1 MLCLTDRSKLRAFIG
16 VVLAAVSPYCLAS
29 DANAEPLRVFPGQ
42 YIVTL
47 PTASTVHGSALA
59 LASSPFIDLDP
70 QHGQVKE
77 VLSSDTVLIA
87 GVPGVMVAG
96 QVAALS
102 MPDADGAV
110 PYEPQNDYCK
120 QLLATGD
127 IASCSPN
134 YLVSVFDLVP
144 DDPSYQSMWGLSD
157 AEGISAARAWDLSTG
172 SDATVVAVID
182 TGVDYTHP
190 DLAANIWV
198 NPGEIAA
205 NGIDDDGNGYI
216 DDLHGINAV
225 DGALN
230 PGNPF
235 DDHYHGTHVAG
246 TIGAVG
252 NNGVGVVGV
261 NHRVKIMA
269 LKFIA
274 ASGSGQLADAIK
286 AIDYMV
292 NMKVLYGI
300 NVLVSNNS
308 WGGGGY
314 SLALQQAIQR
324 ARSAGIIFVAAA
336 GNEASDTDAWETY
349 PAAYEVDNVVSV
361 AALGQDQRLASF
373 SNYGESSVDIAAPGD
388 GILSTLPAN
397 TYGNLSGTSM
407 ATPHV
412 AGALALLFAREP
424 GLSFLEAIDRL
435 YLTGRELPSLYD
447 SARGVPLVR
456 TQRTLNVARMLYKE
470 ASPLPTPIA
479 GSEPCRYDLQ
489 FTNLIN
495 AGDVDTSADE
505 APIINQVDEGEFY
518 SVDLPFTLPFFRTST
533 NKIWISPNG
542 TVYSKEPTGFDYRI
556 SARAPMNSIAGLHTD
571 LIPRAADQG
580 VRVQVALERVTI
592 MWRSEHYN
600 FPGQGVITLRTTI
613 FKSGAISTSVFF
625 EGADSGLTL
634 RAKVLGN
641 PFSSPQVEPVGV
653 VGITGSPISTFS
665 STANLFTV
673 QQGLISSS
681 SELLALGGS
690 MSSLCSVNPPDPSD
704 DDPLITVSSINL
716 RKGRRGPN
724 AIRLNIGLEGTGT
737 GSVPVTFAIND
748 VTCNGEIAAQ
758 LVNGSKKLSAK
769 VPNRVARLVVRAS
782 EVEAR
787 ARFNVSSSAPST
799 ARIARLCT
807 KLLNSV
813 MQ

>member
-1 MLCLTDRSKLRAFIG
+1 M
-16 VVLAAVSPYCLAS
+16 
-29 DANAEPLRVFPGQ
+29 
-42 YIVTL
+42 
-47 PTASTVHGSALA
+47 
-59 LASSPFIDLDP
+59 
-70 QHGQVKE
+70 
-77 VLSSDTVLIA
+77 
-87 GVPGVMVAG
+87 
-96 QVAALS
+96 
-102 MPDADGAV
+102 
-110 PYEPQNDYCK
+110 
-120 QLLATGD
+120 
-127 IASCSPN
+127 
-134 YLVSVFDLVP
+134 
-144 DDPSYQSMWGLSD
+144 
-157 AEGISAARAWDLSTG
+157 
-172 SDATVVAVID
+172 
-182 TGVDYTHP
+182 
-190 DLAANIWV
+190 
-198 NPGEIAA
+198 
-205 NGIDDDGNGYI
+205 
-216 DDLHGINAV
+216 
-225 DGALN
+225 
-230 PGNPF
+230 
-235 DDHYHGTHVAG
+235 
-246 TIGAVG
+246 
-252 NNGVGVVGV
+252 
-261 NHRVKIMA
+261 
-269 LKFIA
+269 
-274 ASGSGQLADAIK
+274 
-286 AIDYMV
+286 
-292 NMKVLYGI
+292 
-300 NVLVSNNS
+300 
-308 WGGGGY
+308 
-314 SLALQQAIQR
+314 
-324 ARSAGIIFVAAA
+324 
-336 GNEASDTDAWETY
+336 
-349 PAAYEVDNVVSV
+349 
-361 AALGQDQRLASF
+361 
-373 SNYGESSVDIAAPGD
+373 
-388 GILSTLPAN
+388 
-397 TYGNLSGTSM
+397 
-407 ATPHV
+407 
-412 AGALALLFAREP
+412 
-424 GLSFLEAIDRL
+424 
-435 YLTGRELPSLYD
+435 
-447 SARGVPLVR
+447 PLVR